1 MNKPVLQFTAI
12 PTQNFNITLNKGHYS
27 LVLENCNDAG
37 KKTSKTVKPALVI
50 MKGKY

>member
-1 MNKPVLQFTAI
+1 MNNPVPQCIAI
-12 PTQNFNITLNKGHYS
+12 STQNFNVTLNKAHYS
-27 LVLENCNDAG
+27 LVENCNDVG